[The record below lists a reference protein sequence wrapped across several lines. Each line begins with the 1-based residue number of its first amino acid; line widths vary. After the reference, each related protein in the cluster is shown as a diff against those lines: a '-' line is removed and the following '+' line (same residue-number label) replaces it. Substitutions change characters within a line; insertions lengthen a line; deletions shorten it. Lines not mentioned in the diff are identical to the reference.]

1 MKPHAKFVSWLGE
14 LKALSNMAGDDLT
27 LSITQAAQIA
37 ASVTASALPEKAKA
51 GLLFSASSLILNCA
65 FDLDDPDAINQG
77 KQLAEQA
84 LAATQPDEP
93 LHFQCRYNVANAIS
107 SLCELKHPTAVPG
120 ATRVD
125 WEPALIQARTET
137 RTDLQHARR
146 EFFEIGTSAV
156 TDDHT
161 RSAAYCNL
169 GNLLDYSG
177 RWAEAYDFY
186 LRALEADPRNGNAAG
201 NLAQLLHTRVGTGIG
216 QTGHIA
222 AVYDKYVAL
231 AQELREG
238 TLEFASNT
246 VADRWD
252 QLTPTESEGHLAHG
266 LADLEVVDSEYRRWV
281 ADLRLALAP
290 AVEGLGTDELRWDSA
305 TIEVLYGTSVEDM
318 TPPIL
323 GAMNVLKS
331 DFLVS
336 RRLAFDG
343 ITQLAD
349 DLAQAPNDSGSYVET
364 LDHSLYGTQY
374 SQLLLAQ
381 RSALDVLD
389 KTAVVANDHFGI
401 GDIPKKVS
409 FRGFWTTKT
418 GQLREP
424 LVKGPGRSLPN
435 LALAELASDM
445 ATSGMYAASQALR
458 NAGTHRIVH
467 AALRAPTGVTE
478 DSRSKI
484 DLLELVDSTVLAL
497 QVTRSA
503 YLYLIDLVAMWN
515 HPDDYQGTYLP
526 FPDVRYFR
534 DPTAEDPS
542 GDENADPNA
551 SS

>member
-1 MKPHAKFVSWLGE
+1 MVAAEPSCPEYVSWLKE
-14 LKALSNMAGDDLT
+14 LTAPNDTDGNLTASIIRAAEVAG
-27 LSITQAAQIA
+27 A
-37 ASVTASALPEKAKA
+37 VTASSLPEKAKA
-51 GLLFSASSLILNCA
+51 ALLFSASSLVLNCA
-65 FDLDDPDAINQG
+65 VDLGDSGAINQG
-77 KQLAEQA
+77 KQFAEQS
-84 LAATQPDEP
+84 LVATSPDEP
-93 LHFQCRYNVANAIS
+93 LHYQCRYNVANAITA
-107 SLCELKHPTAVPG
+107 LCELNHPDAVPG
-120 ATRVD
+120 GTRVD
-125 WEPALIQARTET
+125 WEPLLIEARTKT
-137 RTDLQHARR
+137 RAELQHARR
-146 EFFEIGTSAV
+146 EFFEIGASEVA
-156 TDDHT
+156 DDRT

-169 GNLLDYSG
+169 GNLLDDSG

-186 LRALEADPRNGNAAG
+186 LRALETDPRNGNAAG
-201 NLAQLLHTRVGTGIG
+201 NLAQLLHARIGTGIG
-216 QTGHIA
+216 QTGHMA
-222 AVYDKYVAL
+222 AVFDKYVAL

-238 TLEFASNT
+238 TLEFAST
-246 VADRWD
+246 AVADRWD
-252 QLTPTESEGHLAHG
+252 QLIPTESRGHLAHG
-266 LADLEVVDSEYRRWV
+266 LDDLEPVDVEYRHWV
-281 ADLRLALAP
+281 ADFRLALSP

-318 TPPIL
+318 SPPIF

-343 ITQLAD
+343 IMQLTD
-349 DLAQAPNDSGSYVET
+349 DLTQTPDDSGSYVET
-364 LDHSLYGTQY
+364 LDYSLYGTQY
-374 SQLLLAQ
+374 SKLLLAQ

-389 KTAVVANDHFGI
+389 KTAVVANEHFGV

-409 FRGFWTTKT
+409 FRSFWTTKA

-467 AALRAPTGVTE
+467 AAVLSPTGVTE

-484 DLLELVDSTVLAL
+484 DLLELTDSAVLAL

-515 HPDDYQGTYLP
+515 HPDDHQGVYLP
-526 FPDVRYFR
+526 VPGVRYLQ
-534 DPTAEDPS
+534 DPA
-542 GDENADPNA
+542 A
-551 SS
+551 ST